1 MTEYRAHEQPLLTSL
16 LGEAAS
22 WTLESDLLH
31 FDGHTAV
38 VRVTLRLDLQTVSA
52 LGSAS
57 TDEGAP
63 PVEQAEDRAL
73 TRLLARLGRA
83 SIPAEPARP
92 ALAGTFSPS
101 GIDDLLTPAPPEP
114 PPPPPLETVQPP
126 FTASSLSEELPVSVV
141 SPTPPAGQPLAKNAA
156 AQTAGR
162 SRSIRQTEWDSF
174 WRWAR
179 SMGIRSRPEIEE
191 LLGQSIEG
199 LSPREVRTALE
210 AKLAQRHAGTSQGTS
225 LR

>member
-1 MTEYRAHEQPLLTSL
+1 MTEYQTHAQPLLTSL
-16 LGEAAS
+16 LGDMAS

-57 TDEGAP
+57 ADEGAP
-63 PVEQAEDRAL
+63 PVELAEDRAL
-73 TRLLARLGRA
+73 TRLLARLGRMHR
-83 SIPAEPARP
+83 PAEPARP

-101 GIDDLLTPAPPEP
+101 GIDDLLTPAPSEP
-114 PPPPPLETVQPP
+114 VPPPPLEPTQPP
-126 FTASSLSEELPVSVV
+126 FAASSLSDELPANIGTSMTTNQ
-141 SPTPPAGQPLAKNAA
+141 SLTTNAVGN
-156 AQTAGR
+156 TAGR

-179 SMGIRSRPEIEE
+179 SMGMRSRPDVEE
-191 LLGQSIEG
+191 VLGQSIEG

-210 AKLAQRHAGTSQGTS
+210 AKLAQRHADTSPRTS